1 MPGGLCHAYCIHLTA
16 PPSLVVL
23 ESRLLEN
30 GQATPLLVCV
40 LKYKWR
46 TKQFVDALR
55 RAGVSVREYL
65 ALTAPQVRRVKFSPA
80 QFNLIEQM
88 LSAFAR
94 ASVDKHVSAGTLS
107 LAVHTVKPWV
117 RVQLRP
123 AHCSQTCSC
132 RHVAGSVYAP
142 SMAACDWMVGCGWSF
157 RNCANP
163 QRWASHS
170 DNRFTAA
177 SW

>member
-107 LAVHTVKPWV
+107 LAVHTVKPWSCGRLTV
-117 RVQLRP
+117 HKP
-123 AHCSQTCSC
+123 A
-132 RHVAGSVYAP
+132 VAGSVYAP

-163 QRWASHS
+163 QRWALHS